1 MCFAGTV
8 KRGVSIIEQ
17 LLSTVGSSTPVPE
30 SPIRVEPVL
39 HRKTLSAS
47 IALHCYL
54 MQDKFFSAILQR
66 ATVIMLVN
74 VR

>member
-39 HRKTLSAS
+39 HRKTLSTS

-54 MQDKFFSAILQR
+54 MQDKFLPTILQR
-66 ATVIMLVN
+66 ATVIVLVN